1 MSVVKLDGLVAL
13 LEGFPALTGVD
24 LAVNAGEIVLVKGP
38 NGAGKTTL
46 LHLCAGLIQPKE
58 GTGLILGHDL
68 WSERTAI
75 RKRVGLLSHSAGLYR
90 DLTVLEN
97 ITFWTQIAGVEKSE
111 IDSRISW
118 ALKRMDLNSKLQNQK
133 VRSLSVGQ
141 KRRTSLAVFIVR
153 RPDLWLLDEPHA
165 GLDQEGRQVVDD
177 LIEESVRVGATVIV
191 ASHDLDRVLNL
202 STRVVT
208 LSGGAAVDVDHEEK
222 K

>member
-1 MSVVKLDGLVAL
+1 MSVVKLEGLVAL

-24 LAVNAGEIVLVKGP
+24 LAVSAGEIVFVKGP

-58 GTGLILGHDL
+58 GKGQILGHDL
-68 WSERTAI
+68 SSERTAI
-75 RKRVGLLSHSAGLYR
+75 RKKVGLLSHSSGLYR

-118 ALKRMDLNSKLQNQK
+118 ALERMELDNKLQNQK
-133 VRSLSVGQ
+133 ARSLSVGQ
-141 KRRTSLAVFIVR
+141 KRRASLAVFIVR
-153 RPDLWLLDEPHA
+153 RPDLWLMDEPHA

-177 LIEESVRVGATVIV
+177 LIKESVRAGATVIV
-191 ASHDLDRVLNL
+191 ASHDLERVLNL
-202 STRVVT
+202 ATRVVT
-208 LSGGAAVDVDHEEK
+208 LSGGAVIGVDHGGNK
-222 K
+222 

>member
-1 MSVVKLDGLVAL
+1 MSVVKLEGLVAL

-24 LAVNAGEIVLVKGP
+24 LAVTAGEIVFVKGP

-58 GTGLILGHDL
+58 GKGQILGHDL
-68 WSERTAI
+68 SSERTAI
-75 RKRVGLLSHSAGLYR
+75 RKKVGLLSHSSGLYR

-118 ALKRMDLNSKLQNQK
+118 ALERMELDNKLQNQK
-133 VRSLSVGQ
+133 SRSLSVGQ
-141 KRRTSLAVFIVR
+141 KRRASLAVFIVR
-153 RPDLWLLDEPHA
+153 RPDLWLMDEPHA

-177 LIEESVRVGATVIV
+177 LIEESVRAGATVIV
-191 ASHDLDRVLNL
+191 ASHDLERVLNL
-202 STRVVT
+202 ATRVVT
-208 LSGGAAVDVDHEEK
+208 LSGGAVIGVDHGGNK
-222 K
+222 

>member
-1 MSVVKLDGLVAL
+1 MSVVKLEGLVAL

-24 LAVNAGEIVLVKGP
+24 LAVSAGEIVFVKGP

-58 GTGLILGHDL
+58 GKGQILGHDL
-68 WSERTAI
+68 SSERTAI
-75 RKRVGLLSHSAGLYR
+75 RKKVGLLSHSSGLYR

-118 ALKRMDLNSKLQNQK
+118 ALERMELDNKLQNQK
-133 VRSLSVGQ
+133 ARSLSVGQ
-141 KRRTSLAVFIVR
+141 KRRASLAVFIVR
-153 RPDLWLLDEPHA
+153 RPDLWLMDEPHA
-165 GLDQEGRQVVDD
+165 GLDQEGRQAVDD
-177 LIEESVRVGATVIV
+177 LIEESVRAGATVIV
-191 ASHDLDRVLNL
+191 ASHDLERVLNL
-202 STRVVT
+202 ATRVVT
-208 LSGGAAVDVDHEEK
+208 LSGGAVIGVDHGGK

>member
-1 MSVVKLDGLVAL
+1 MSVVKLEGLVAL

-24 LAVNAGEIVLVKGP
+24 LAVSAGEIVFVKGP
-38 NGAGKTTL
+38 NGSGKTTL

-58 GTGLILGHDL
+58 GKGQILGHDL
-68 WSERTAI
+68 SSERTAI
-75 RKRVGLLSHSAGLYR
+75 RKKVGLLSHSSGLYR

-118 ALKRMDLNSKLQNQK
+118 ALERMELDNKLQNQK
-133 VRSLSVGQ
+133 ARSLSAGQ
-141 KRRTSLAVFIVR
+141 KRRASLAVFIVR

-177 LIEESVRVGATVIV
+177 LIEESVRAGATVIV
-191 ASHDLDRVLNL
+191 ASHDLERVLNL
-202 STRVVT
+202 ATRVVT
-208 LSGGAAVDVDHEEK
+208 LSGGAVIGVDHGGNK
-222 K
+222 

>member
-1 MSVVKLDGLVAL
+1 MSVVKLEGLVAL

-24 LAVNAGEIVLVKGP
+24 LAVSAGEIVFVKGP

-58 GTGLILGHDL
+58 GKGQILGHDL
-68 WSERTAI
+68 SSERTAI
-75 RKRVGLLSHSAGLYR
+75 RKKVGLLSHSSGLYS

-118 ALKRMDLNSKLQNQK
+118 ALERMELDNKLQNQK
-133 VRSLSVGQ
+133 ARSLSVGQ
-141 KRRTSLAVFIVR
+141 KRRASLAVFIVR
-153 RPDLWLLDEPHA
+153 RPDLWLMDEPHA

-177 LIEESVRVGATVIV
+177 LIEESVRAGATVIV
-191 ASHDLDRVLNL
+191 ASHDLERVLNL
-202 STRVVT
+202 ATRVVT
-208 LSGGAAVDVDHEEK
+208 LSGGAVIGVDHGGNK
-222 K
+222 

>member
-24 LAVNAGEIVLVKGP
+24 LTVNDGEIVFVKGP

-58 GTGLILGHDL
+58 GKGLILGHDL
-68 WSERTAI
+68 CTERTAI

-90 DLTVLEN
+90 DLTVIEN
-97 ITFWTQIAGVEKSE
+97 ITFWTQVAGVQKSE
-111 IDSRISW
+111 IDARISW
-118 ALKRMDLNSKLQNQK
+118 ALERMDLDSKLQNQK
-133 VRSLSVGQ
+133 IRSLSVGQ

-177 LIEESVRVGATVIV
+177 LIEESVRAGATVIV
-191 ASHDLDRVLNL
+191 ASHDLERVLKL

-208 LSGGAAVDVDHEEK
+208 LSGGALVDVDHEGNK
-222 K
+222 

>member
-1 MSVVKLDGLVAL
+1 VSVVKLDGLVAL

-58 GTGLILGHDL
+58 GTGLILGYDL

>member
-1 MSVVKLDGLVAL
+1 MSVVKLEGLVAL

-24 LAVNAGEIVLVKGP
+24 LTVSAGEIIFVKGP

-58 GTGLILGHDL
+58 GKGQILGHDL
-68 WSERTAI
+68 SSERTAI
-75 RKRVGLLSHSAGLYR
+75 RKKVGLLSHSSGLYR

-118 ALKRMDLNSKLQNQK
+118 ALERMELDNKLQNQK
-133 VRSLSVGQ
+133 SRSLSVGQ
-141 KRRTSLAVFIVR
+141 KRRASLAVFIVR
-153 RPDLWLLDEPHA
+153 RPDLWLMDEPHA

-177 LIEESVRVGATVIV
+177 LIKESVRAGATVIV
-191 ASHDLDRVLNL
+191 ASHDLERVLNL
-202 STRVVT
+202 ATRVVT
-208 LSGGAAVDVDHEEK
+208 LSGGAVIGVDHGGK

>member
-1 MSVVKLDGLVAL
+1 MSVVKLEGLVAL

-24 LAVNAGEIVLVKGP
+24 LAVSAGEIVFVKGP

-58 GTGLILGHDL
+58 GKGQILGHDL
-68 WSERTAI
+68 SSERTAI
-75 RKRVGLLSHSAGLYR
+75 RKKVGLLSHSSGLYR

-118 ALKRMDLNSKLQNQK
+118 ALERMELDNKLQNQK
-133 VRSLSVGQ
+133 ARSLSVGQ
-141 KRRTSLAVFIVR
+141 KRRASLAVFIVR
-153 RPDLWLLDEPHA
+153 RPDLWLMDEPHA

-177 LIEESVRVGATVIV
+177 LIEESVRAGATVIV
-191 ASHDLDRVLNL
+191 ASHDLERVLNL
-202 STRVVT
+202 ATKVVT
-208 LSGGAAVDVDHEEK
+208 LSGGAVIGVDHGGNK
-222 K
+222 

>member
-1 MSVVKLDGLVAL
+1 MSVVKLEGLVAL

-24 LAVNAGEIVLVKGP
+24 LAVTAGEIVFVKGP

-58 GTGLILGHDL
+58 GKGQILGHDL
-68 WSERTAI
+68 SSERTAI
-75 RKRVGLLSHSAGLYR
+75 RKKVGLLSHSSGLYR

-118 ALKRMDLNSKLQNQK
+118 ALERMELDNKLQNQK
-133 VRSLSVGQ
+133 ARSLSVGQ
-141 KRRTSLAVFIVR
+141 KRRASLAVFIVR
-153 RPDLWLLDEPHA
+153 RPDLWLMDEPHA

-177 LIEESVRVGATVIV
+177 LIKESVRAGATVIV
-191 ASHDLDRVLNL
+191 ASHDLERVLNL
-202 STRVVT
+202 ATRVVT
-208 LSGGAAVDVDHEEK
+208 LSGGAVIGVDHGGNK
-222 K
+222 

>member
-1 MSVVKLDGLVAL
+1 MSVVKLEGLVAL

-24 LAVNAGEIVLVKGP
+24 LAVSAGEIVFVKGP

-58 GTGLILGHDL
+58 GKGQILGHDL
-68 WSERTAI
+68 SSERTAI
-75 RKRVGLLSHSAGLYR
+75 RKKVGLLSHSSGLYR

-118 ALKRMDLNSKLQNQK
+118 ALERMELDNKLQNQK
-133 VRSLSVGQ
+133 ARSLSVGQ
-141 KRRTSLAVFIVR
+141 KRRASLAVFIVR
-153 RPDLWLLDEPHA
+153 RPDLWLMDEPHA

-177 LIEESVRVGATVIV
+177 LIEESVRAGATVIV
-191 ASHDLDRVLNL
+191 ASHDLERVLKI

-208 LSGGAAVDVDHEEK
+208 LSGGALVNVDHEGNK
-222 K
+222 

>member
-1 MSVVKLDGLVAL
+1 VSVVKLEGLVAL

-24 LAVNAGEIVLVKGP
+24 LAVSAGEIVFVKGP

-58 GTGLILGHDL
+58 GKGQILGHDL
-68 WSERTAI
+68 SSERTAI
-75 RKRVGLLSHSAGLYR
+75 RKKVGLLSHSSGLYR

-118 ALKRMDLNSKLQNQK
+118 ALERMELDNKLQNQK
-133 VRSLSVGQ
+133 ARSLSVGQ
-141 KRRTSLAVFIVR
+141 KRRASLAVFIVR
-153 RPDLWLLDEPHA
+153 RPDLWLMDEPHA

-177 LIEESVRVGATVIV
+177 LIEESVRAGATVIV
-191 ASHDLDRVLNL
+191 ASHDLERVLNL
-202 STRVVT
+202 ATRVVT
-208 LSGGAAVDVDHEEK
+208 LSGGAVIGVDHGGNK
-222 K
+222 